1 MNSIGSSKILP
12 DIKLFSSTQHSDPR
26 GVFRKPFFSENL
38 SKNIDEVREVIV
50 STSHKNVIRGLHF
63 QIPPRGLAKLIT
75 CIEGEVKDVF
85 VDLRKKSSTY
95 LKHDYVILSQDNNKS
110 VLIPEGFAHGFSV
123 LSEKASV
130 LYLQSKDYSEVHD
143 KGINP
148 LSLDIDWGLE
158 DYIISK
164 KDEMLPSITEFDSP
178 W

>member
-1 MNSIGSSKILP
+1 
-12 DIKLFSSTQHSDPR
+12 
-26 GVFRKPFFSENL
+26 
-38 SKNIDEVREVIV
+38 
-50 STSHKNVIRGLHF
+50 
-63 QIPPRGLAKLIT
+63 
-75 CIEGEVKDVF
+75 
-85 VDLRKKSSTY
+85 
-95 LKHDYVILSQDNNKS
+95 LSQDNNKS